1 MDPRTDAEV
10 IVCSFKSPGS
20 FGELFDRH
28 ATTMFRY
35 FVRRVGPD
43 DADSLLGELFRI
55 AFEKRAGFDTER
67 AEARPW
73 LYGIASNLL
82 ARHRQGEARRLDAT
96 ARSVNTSV
104 TASDLFSEV
113 DARLDASRLWADVA
127 VAIATLPQGERDT
140 LLLFA
145 WEGMPYDQIATALD
159 VPVGTVR
166 SRLNRARG
174 RLRELVGESEEER
187 VTATLRPDRVFPVD
201 EGDPGLFKREKERL
215 MSTIGATTPQTEA
228 WSRTPAMYPRLTYAD
243 EVAALEYLTRVF
255 QFTERREARMGNG
268 DDEEGMLAWLEFG
281 DGVVMIG
288 RATAAAREVHHLYS
302 PGDVGHATVMINVAV
317 NDINTPSPRA
327 PRSRCRSRMPFTVSG
342 ATRPTISKATTGTSQ
357 SRSKRSG
364 RANKTLA
371 DTARCPIACPL
382 GAGRVRHLTDA
393 PRRYGAKPHPRN
405 TRASH
410 RENARWPRNYDDSR
424 VLLRNPAITP

>member
-1 MDPRTDAEV
+1 MDARTDAEV
-10 IVCSFKSPGS
+10 IACSVDEPHF

-55 AFEKRAGFDTER
+55 AFEKRTGFDTGR

-82 ARHRQGEARRLDAT
+82 ARHRQREARRLDAT
-96 ARSVNTSV
+96 ARLVLTSI
-104 TASDLFSEV
+104 TASEVFSEV
-113 DARLDASRLWADVA
+113 DARVDASRLWADVA
-127 VAIATLPQGERDT
+127 AAIGTLPEAERDT
-140 LLLFA
+140 LLLFV
-145 WEGMPYDQIATALD
+145 WEGMAYDEIAAALD

-174 RLRELVGESEEER
+174 RLRELVGASEEQH
-187 VTATLRPDRVFPVD
+187 VTATLRPDRVLPVD

-215 MSTIGATTPQTEA
+215 MSTIGATTSQAEA
-228 WSRTPAMYPRLTYAD
+228 WSQTPAMYPRLTYSD

-255 QFTERREARMGNG
+255 QFTERREARMGG
-268 DDEEGMLAWLEFG
+268 DGEEGMLAWLEFG

-288 RATAAAREVHHLYS
+288 RATAAARDVHHLYS

-317 NDINTPSPRA
+317 NDIDA
-327 PRSRCRSRMPFTVSG
+327 DYEHAVAEG
-342 ATRPTISKATTGTSQ
+342 AAITMAIE
-357 SRSKRSG
+357 
-364 RANKTLA
+364 
-371 DTARCPIACPL
+371 
-382 GAGRVRHLTDA
+382 DA
-393 PRRYGAKPHPRN
+393 FYGFRRYEADDLEGHHWHFHEPLDAI
-405 TRASH
+405 
-410 RENARWPRNYDDSR
+410 EARQQDAR
-424 VLLRNPAITP
+424 

>member
-1 MDPRTDAEV
+1 MVPRTDADV
-10 IVCSFKSPGS
+10 IASSVETPAA

-28 ATTMFRY
+28 ATTLFRY

-43 DADSLLGELFRI
+43 DADALLGDLFRI
-55 AFEKRAGFDTER
+55 AFEKRAGFDTGR
-67 AEARPW
+67 GEARPW

-96 ARSVNTSV
+96 ARLVNTWI
-104 TASDLFSEV
+104 TASDPFSEV
-113 DARLDASRLWADVA
+113 DARLDASRLWTDVA
-127 VAIATLPQGERDT
+127 AAIAALPQGERDA

-145 WEGMPYDQIATALD
+145 WEGMPYEQIAAALE

-187 VTATLRPDRVFPVD
+187 VTATLRPDRVLPVD

-215 MSTIGATTPQTEA
+215 MSTIGTTTSQAEA
-228 WSRTPAMYPRLTYAD
+228 WSRTPAMYPRLAYAD

-255 QFTERREARMGNG
+255 QFTERREARMGSG
-268 DDEEGMLAWLEFG
+268 DDDEGMLAWLEFG

-288 RATAAAREVHHLYS
+288 RATVAARDVHHLYS

-317 NDINTPSPRA
+317 NDIDSHYEHA
-327 PRSRCRSRMPFTVSG
+327 VAQG
-342 ATRPTISKATTGTSQ
+342 ATITM
-357 SRSKRSG
+357 
-364 RANKTLA
+364 
-371 DTARCPIACPL
+371 PIE
-382 GAGRVRHLTDA
+382 DA
-393 PRRYGAKPHPRN
+393 FYGYRRYEADDLEGHHWYFQESLEAI
-405 TRASH
+405 RA
-410 RENARWPRNYDDSR
+410 REQDAG
-424 VLLRNPAITP
+424 

>member
-1 MDPRTDAEV
+1 MDSRTDAEV
-10 IVCSFKSPGS
+10 IVCSLESPAS

-43 DADSLLGELFRI
+43 DADSLLGELFRV
-55 AFEKRAGFDTER
+55 AFEKRAVFDTER

-96 ARSVNTSV
+96 ARLVNTSAN
-104 TASDLFSEV
+104 TSDPFSDV

-127 VAIATLPQGERDT
+127 NAIATLPQGERDT

-145 WEGMPYDQIATALD
+145 WEGIPYDQIAAALD

-174 RLRELVGESEEER
+174 RLRELAGERREEQ
-187 VTATLRPDRVFPVD
+187 VTASLRPDRVLPVD

-215 MSTIGATTPQTEA
+215 MSTIGTPTAQAEA
-228 WSRTPAMYPRLTYAD
+228 WSRTPAMYPRLAYSN

-255 QFTERREARMGNG
+255 QFTERREARMGSP
-268 DDEEGMLAWLEFG
+268 DEEQGMLAWLEFG

-288 RATAAAREVHHLYS
+288 RATEAARDVHHLYS
-302 PGDVGHATVMINVAV
+302 PGDVGHATVMINVTV
-317 NDINTPSPRA
+317 NGIDSHYEHARA
-327 PRSRCRSRMPFTVSG
+327 EG
-342 ATRPTISKATTGTSQ
+342 ATITM
-357 SRSKRSG
+357 
-364 RANKTLA
+364 
-371 DTARCPIACPL
+371 PIE
-382 GAGRVRHLTDA
+382 DA
-393 PRRYGAKPHPRN
+393 FYGFRRYEADDLEGHHWHFNESLEAI
-405 TRASH
+405 RA
-410 RENARWPRNYDDSR
+410 RKQDAG
-424 VLLRNPAITP
+424 

>member
-10 IVCSFKSPGS
+10 IACSFESPAA

-55 AFEKRAGFDTER
+55 AFEKRAGYDTER

-82 ARHRQGEARRLDAT
+82 ARHRQREARRLDAT
-96 ARSVNTSV
+96 ARLVNTSI

-127 VAIATLPQGERDT
+127 AAIATLPQGERDA

-145 WEGMPYDQIATALD
+145 WEGMPYDQIAAALD

-174 RLRELVGESEEER
+174 RLRELVGESEEEQ
-187 VTATLRPDRVFPVD
+187 VTATLRPDRVLPVD

-215 MSTIGATTPQTEA
+215 MSTIGTTTPQAEA

-255 QFTERREARMGNG
+255 QFTERREARMGSG
-268 DDEEGMLAWLEFG
+268 DDDEGMLAWLEFG

-288 RATAAAREVHHLYS
+288 RATDAARDVHHLYS
-302 PGDVGHATVMINVAV
+302 PGEVGHATVMINVAV
-317 NDINTPSPRA
+317 NDIDSHYEHA
-327 PRSRCRSRMPFTVSG
+327 LAEG
-342 ATRPTISKATTGTSQ
+342 ATITM
-357 SRSKRSG
+357 
-364 RANKTLA
+364 
-371 DTARCPIACPL
+371 PIE
-382 GAGRVRHLTDA
+382 DA
-393 PRRYGAKPHPRN
+393 FYGYRRYEADDLEGHHWHFQESLEAI
-405 TRASH
+405 RA
-410 RENARWPRNYDDSR
+410 REQDAG
-424 VLLRNPAITP
+424 

>member
-1 MDPRTDAEV
+1 MDPRTDADV
-10 IVCSFKSPGS
+10 IACSVESPAS

-28 ATTMFRY
+28 ATTLFRY

-55 AFEKRAGFDTER
+55 AFERRESFDTAR

-82 ARHRQGEARRLDAT
+82 ARHRRGEARRLDTT
-96 ARSVNTSV
+96 ARLVNTSIP
-104 TASDLFSEV
+104 ASDLFSEV
-113 DARLDASRLWADVA
+113 DARLDASRRWTDVA
-127 VAIATLPQGERDT
+127 AAIAALPQGERDT

-145 WEGMPYDQIATALD
+145 WEGMPYDQIAAALE

-187 VTATLRPDRVFPVD
+187 VTATLRPDRVLPVD

-215 MSTIGATTPQTEA
+215 MSTIGATTPQAEA
-228 WSRTPAMYPRLTYAD
+228 WSRTPAMYPRLAYAD

-255 QFTERREARMGNG
+255 QFTERREARMGSG

-288 RATAAAREVHHLYS
+288 RATAAARDVHHLYS
-302 PGDVGHATVMINVAV
+302 PGDVGHATMMINVAV
-317 NDINTPSPRA
+317 NGIDSHYEHA
-327 PRSRCRSRMPFTVSG
+327 LAEG
-342 ATRPTISKATTGTSQ
+342 ATITM
-357 SRSKRSG
+357 
-364 RANKTLA
+364 
-371 DTARCPIACPL
+371 PIE
-382 GAGRVRHLTDA
+382 DA
-393 PRRYGAKPHPRN
+393 FYGYRRYEADDLEGHHWHFQESLEAI
-405 TRASH
+405 RA
-410 RENARWPRNYDDSR
+410 REQHAG
-424 VLLRNPAITP
+424 

>member
-1 MDPRTDAEV
+1 MDSRTDAEV
-10 IVCSFKSPGS
+10 IACSVESPAS
-20 FGELFDRH
+20 FGEVFDRH
-28 ATTMFRY
+28 GTTLFRY

-55 AFEKRAGFDTER
+55 AFERRESFDTAR

-96 ARSVNTSV
+96 ARLVNTSI

-113 DARLDASRLWADVA
+113 DARLDASRRWTDVA
-127 VAIATLPQGERDT
+127 AAIATLPQGERDT

-145 WEGMPYDQIATALD
+145 WEGMPYDQIAAALE

-174 RLRELVGESEEER
+174 RLRELVGESEEELA
-187 VTATLRPDRVFPVD
+187 TATLRPDRVFPVD

-215 MSTIGATTPQTEA
+215 MSRIAATTPQAEA
-228 WSRTPAMYPRLTYAD
+228 WSRTPAMYPRLAYAD
-243 EVAALEYLTRVF
+243 EVAALEFLTRVF
-255 QFTERREARMGNG
+255 QFTERREARMGSG

-288 RATAAAREVHHLYS
+288 RATAGARDVHHLYG

-317 NDINTPSPRA
+317 NGINSHYEHALAEGAAIT
-327 PRSRCRSRMPFTVSG
+327 MP
-342 ATRPTISKATTGTSQ
+342 IE
-357 SRSKRSG
+357 
-364 RANKTLA
+364 
-371 DTARCPIACPL
+371 
-382 GAGRVRHLTDA
+382 DA
-393 PRRYGAKPHPRN
+393 FYGYRRYEADDLEGHHWHFQESLEAI
-405 TRASH
+405 RA
-410 RENARWPRNYDDSR
+410 REQDAG
-424 VLLRNPAITP
+424 

>member
-10 IVCSFKSPGS
+10 IACSVASPAS

-55 AFEKRAGFDTER
+55 AFEKRASFDTAR

-82 ARHRQGEARRLDAT
+82 ARHRQREARRLDAT
-96 ARSVNTSV
+96 ARLVHTSV
-104 TASDLFSEV
+104 APPDRFSEV
-113 DARLDASRLWADVA
+113 DARLDASRRWPDVA
-127 VAIATLPQGERDT
+127 TAIATLPQGERDA

-159 VPVGTVR
+159 IPLGTVR
-166 SRLNRARG
+166 SRLHRARG
-174 RLRELVGESEEER
+174 RLRELVGKSEEEQ
-187 VTATLRPDRVFPVD
+187 VTTTLRPDGILPVD
-201 EGDPGLFKREKERL
+201 QGDPGLFKREKERL
-215 MSTIGATTPQTEA
+215 MSTIGATPPQAEA

-255 QFTERREARMGNG
+255 QFTERREARMDS
-268 DDEEGMLAWLEFG
+268 DDDEGMLAWLEFG

-288 RATAAAREVHHLYS
+288 RATTAARDVHHLHS
-302 PGDVGHATVMINVAV
+302 PGEVGHATVMIMVAV
-317 NDINTPSPRA
+317 NDIDEHYDHA
-327 PRSRCRSRMPFTVSG
+327 HAEG
-342 ATRPTISKATTGTSQ
+342 ATITM
-357 SRSKRSG
+357 
-364 RANKTLA
+364 
-371 DTARCPIACPL
+371 PIE
-382 GAGRVRHLTDA
+382 DA
-393 PRRYGAKPHPRN
+393 FYGFRRYEADDLEGHHWHFQESLEAI
-405 TRASH
+405 RA
-410 RENARWPRNYDDSR
+410 REQDAN
-424 VLLRNPAITP
+424 

>member
-1 MDPRTDAEV
+1 MEPRTDAEV
-10 IVCSFKSPGS
+10 IARSLESS
-20 FGELFDRH
+20 AAFGELFDRH

-43 DADSLLGELFRI
+43 EADSLLGELFRI
-55 AFEKRAGFDTER
+55 AFEKRSGFDTER

-96 ARSVNTSV
+96 ARLVNTA
-104 TASDLFSEV
+104 TAASDGFAEV
-113 DARLDASRLWADVA
+113 DARLDAPRRWGDVA
-127 VAIATLPQGERDT
+127 AAIATLPQGERDT

-174 RLRELVGESEEER
+174 RVRELVGASEEEQM
-187 VTATLRPDRVFPVD
+187 TATLRPDRVLPVD
-201 EGDPGLFKREKERL
+201 EGDPGLFKREKEKL
-215 MSTIGATTPQTEA
+215 MSTIGATTPQAEA

-255 QFTERREARMGNG
+255 QFTERHEARMGG
-268 DDEEGMLAWLEFG
+268 DGDEGMLAWLEFG

-288 RATAAAREVHHLYS
+288 RATDAARDVHHLS
-302 PGDVGHATVMINVAV
+302 
-317 NDINTPSPRA
+317 
-327 PRSRCRSRMPFTVSG
+327 
-342 ATRPTISKATTGTSQ
+342 
-357 SRSKRSG
+357 
-364 RANKTLA
+364 
-371 DTARCPIACPL
+371 
-382 GAGRVRHLTDA
+382 
-393 PRRYGAKPHPRN
+393 
-405 TRASH
+405 
-410 RENARWPRNYDDSR
+410 
-424 VLLRNPAITP
+424 

>member
-1 MDPRTDAEV
+1 MDPRSDAEV
-10 IVCSFKSPGS
+10 IACSLASPAS

-55 AFEKRAGFDTER
+55 AFEKRADYDSQR

-96 ARSVNTSV
+96 ARLVNTAI
-104 TASDLFSEV
+104 TAPDRFLDV

-127 VAIATLPQGERDT
+127 AAIATLPQGERDT

-145 WEGMPYDQIATALD
+145 WESMPYDQIATALD

-174 RLRELVGESEEER
+174 RLRELVGENEEQH
-187 VTATLRPDRVFPVD
+187 VTATLRPDRVYPVD
-201 EGDPGLFKREKERL
+201 VGDPGLFKREKEKL
-215 MSTIGATTPQTEA
+215 MSSIGSTTPQREA
-228 WSRTPAMYPRLTYAD
+228 WSRTPSMYPRLAYAD

-255 QFTERREARMGNG
+255 QFTERREARMGG
-268 DDEEGMLAWLEFG
+268 DDDEGMLAWLEFG

-288 RATAAAREVHHLYS
+288 RASEGARDVHHLYS
-302 PGDVGHATVMINVAV
+302 PGEVGRAAVMINVEV
-317 NDINTPSPRA
+317 NDIDSHYEHA
-327 PRSRCRSRMPFTVSG
+327 VSEG
-342 ATRPTISKATTGTSQ
+342 ATITMPIEDAFYGYRRYEADDLEGHHWHFNEPLEAI
-357 SRSKRSG
+357 
-364 RANKTLA
+364 RA
-371 DTARCPIACPL
+371 RER
-382 GAGRVRHLTDA
+382 GAG
-393 PRRYGAKPHPRN
+393 
-405 TRASH
+405 
-410 RENARWPRNYDDSR
+410 
-424 VLLRNPAITP
+424 

>member
-10 IVCSFKSPGS
+10 IACSFTSPAS

-55 AFEKRAGFDTER
+55 AFEKRAGFDTDR

-96 ARSVNTSV
+96 ARLVDTST
-104 TASDLFSEV
+104 TAPDLFSEV

-127 VAIATLPQGERDT
+127 AAIATLPQGERDA

-145 WEGMPYDQIATALD
+145 WEGMPYDQIAAALD

-174 RLRELVGESEEER
+174 RLRELVGATEEEHM
-187 VTATLRPDRVFPVD
+187 TATLRPDRVYPVD
-201 EGDPGLFKREKERL
+201 EGDPGLFRREKERL
-215 MSTIGATTPQTEA
+215 MSTIGTTTPRAQA

-255 QFTERREARMGNG
+255 QFTERREARMGGG
-268 DDEEGMLAWLEFG
+268 DDDEGMLAWLEFG

-288 RATAAAREVHHLYS
+288 RASAAVREVHHLYS

-317 NDINTPSPRA
+317 NDIDSHYEHA
-327 PRSRCRSRMPFTVSG
+327 VAEG
-342 ATRPTISKATTGTSQ
+342 ATITMPLEDAFYGYRRYEADDLEGHHWHFHEPLEAI
-357 SRSKRSG
+357 
-364 RANKTLA
+364 RA
-371 DTARCPIACPL
+371 RGQ
-382 GAGRVRHLTDA
+382 GAG
-393 PRRYGAKPHPRN
+393 
-405 TRASH
+405 
-410 RENARWPRNYDDSR
+410 
-424 VLLRNPAITP
+424 